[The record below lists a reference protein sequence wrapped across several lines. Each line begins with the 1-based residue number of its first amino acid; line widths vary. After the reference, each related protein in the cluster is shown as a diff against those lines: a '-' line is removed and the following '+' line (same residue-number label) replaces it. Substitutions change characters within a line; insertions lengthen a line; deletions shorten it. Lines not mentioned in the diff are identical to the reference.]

1 MFRTAVRQRRRSSCT
16 DSDDGDADRGHDRGD
31 HLHHRPTVDREKPIS
46 KTTTTTVKSTRDYT
60 GDDDHRD
67 GSKKK
72 TENKYRTRKTKTKK
86 NSHSGSAENERRA
99 HHTQYC
105 CCVYYGPSTC
115 ARACACVCVYV
126 CVCVGCVYYR
136 LRCARARHY
145 VCVVCTRECV
155 GA

>member
-60 GDDDHRD
+60 DDDDHRD

-72 TENKYRTRKTKTKK
+72 KPKTNTGRAKRKLKKIRTVFLQKTNVAHTTH
-86 NSHSGSAENERRA
+86 NTAAACTTDPQRVRA
-99 HHTQYC
+99 RVH
-105 CCVYYGPSTC
+105 
-115 ARACACVCVYV
+115 
-126 CVCVGCVYYR
+126 VCVGCVYYR

-145 VCVVCTRECV
+145 VCVVCTRGCV